1 MISELGHFL
10 LISAFCLNL
19 GLIANCISSRP
30 AVAMYTSFFN
40 ELESLLLT
48 LLAVSFL
55 LLIVSF
61 INSDFSVKLVA
72 NNSHLLKPF
81 LYKVAG
87 AWGNHEGSMLLWVL
101 ILSLYLFLFQVS
113 SNDYPKVLIRN
124 VILVQLSTIALF
136 LFYLMVFSNPFERL
150 EFPPL
155 NGQDL
160 NPILQDVLLVAHPP
174 ILYLGYLGLSIPF
187 SIAIGFLLTN
197 DNKINITKLIRFW
210 SLIPFVF
217 LTLGIL
223 LGSVWAYY
231 ELGWGGWWFWDPVEN
246 VSLLPWLINLALI
259 HSVLILE
266 RRNSLL
272 NWTILLSIMGF
283 SFSMIGTFIVR
294 SGLITSVHA
303 FANDPS
309 RGLFILLIIFLAIA
323 SSLLIYVTKRSNHE
337 NFMKLNLASK
347 ELWILVQNL
356 TLLVIATIV
365 FLGTIWPFIV
375 EAIFGEQVSVG
386 EPFYEVSLT
395 PFVIIFAF
403 MLPIA
408 SKIRWSGKKIGNM
421 RKIVAL
427 IFISAVLSA
436 SAFIWK
442 DFKFLTLTGL
452 FMSSWVCFGSI
463 LEFISSFKFQLTSIE
478 SLKRS
483 LIVNSRLVGRTFAHV
498 GFGLLIFGV
507 TAVTSWEIE
516 DIRNVEVGESYYLK
530 SYQIVFKSIDYSV
543 EKNFK
548 KVSGSFE
555 IFNNNKLVGAIQPE
569 KRLYPSRNEVTTEAS
584 INPTLFNDF
593 YMVLGNK
600 LDENLWVVRTYI
612 KPFISFIWI
621 GVMLIALGG
630 FVSLLSF
637 NSYKKPSHEVI
648 N

>member
-1 MISELGHFL
+1 MVSELGHFL

-19 GLIANCISSRP
+19 GLIANCILHKP
-30 AVAMYTSFFN
+30 AFSGFTILFN
-40 ELESLLLT
+40 RLESLLFT

-55 LLIVSF
+55 FLIASF
-61 INSDFSVKLVA
+61 ISSDFSVKLVA
-72 NNSHLLKPF
+72 NNSHSLKPI

-101 ILSLYLFLFQVS
+101 ILSLYLFVFQLS
-113 SNDYPKVLIRN
+113 SNNYSKELVRN
-124 VILVQLSTIALF
+124 IILVQLSIIALF
-136 LFYLMVFSNPFERL
+136 LFYLLAVSNPFERL
-150 EFPPL
+150 DFPPL

-174 ILYLGYLGLSIPF
+174 ILYLGYLGLSLPF

-197 DNKINITKLIRFW
+197 DSKINILELIRFW
-210 SLIPFVF
+210 ALVPFVF

-223 LGSVWAYY
+223 LGSIWAYY

-246 VSLLPWLINLALI
+246 VSLLPWLLNLALI

-266 RRNSLL
+266 RRSSLL

-323 SSLLIYVTKRSNHE
+323 SSLLIYITKRSNSVTL
-337 NFMKLNLASK
+337 MKLNFASK
-347 ELWILVQNL
+347 EFWILVQNL
-356 TLLVIATIV
+356 TLIVIAAIV
-365 FLGTIWPFIV
+365 FLGTIWPFII
-375 EAIFGEQVSVG
+375 EAVLNEQVSVG

-395 PFVIIFAF
+395 PFVVIFAF

-408 SKIRWSGKKIGNM
+408 SKVGWRSKNLVDI
-421 RKIVAL
+421 RKILSLILVSLAL
-427 IFISAVLSA
+427 PTSG
-436 SAFIWK
+436 FIWGNLSL
-442 DFKFLTLTGL
+442 LTFIGL
-452 FMSSWVCFGSI
+452 FLASWVCLGSI
-463 LEFISSFKFQLTSIE
+463 LELSSFFQSYFPIFKRT
-478 SLKRS
+478 KRS
-483 LIVNSRLVGRTFAHV
+483 LIINFRLIGRTCAHF

-507 TAVTSWEIE
+507 TAVSSWETE
-516 DIRNVEVGESYYLK
+516 DIRNVEVGESFNIT

-548 KVSGSFE
+548 KVSGTFE
-555 IFNNNKLVGAIQPE
+555 VMHKNKLVGTLFPE

-584 INPTLFNDF
+584 IKPTLFNDF
-593 YMVLGNK
+593 YIVLGNK
-600 LDENLWVVRTYI
+600 LDENAWVVRTYI

-621 GVMLIALGG
+621 GVILISLGG
-630 FVSLLSF
+630 FISLLPF
-637 NSYKKPSHEVI
+637 NLYRNRSKA
-648 N
+648 

>member
-19 GLIANCISSRP
+19 GLIANCISNKP
-30 AVAMYTSFFN
+30 VLVGYTGFFDK
-40 ELESLLLT
+40 LESLLLT
-48 LLAVSFL
+48 LLAISFL
-55 LLIVSF
+55 LLITSF
-61 INSDFSVKLVA
+61 ITSDFSVKLVA
-72 NNSHLLKPF
+72 NNSHLLKPI

-101 ILSLYLFLFQVS
+101 ILTLYLFLFQVS
-113 SNDYPKVLIRN
+113 SRHYPNVLVRN
-124 VILVQLSTIALF
+124 VVLVQLSIIALF
-136 LFYLMVFSNPFERL
+136 LFYLLVLSNPFERL

-174 ILYLGYLGLSIPF
+174 VLYLGYLGLSIPF

-197 DNKINITKLIRFW
+197 DHKINIVKLLRFW
-210 SLIPFVF
+210 ALAPFIF

-223 LGSVWAYY
+223 LGSIWAYY

-246 VSLLPWLINLALI
+246 VSLLPWLLNLALI

-309 RGLFILLIIFLAIA
+309 RGLFILLIIFLAII
-323 SSLLIYVTKRSNHE
+323 SSLLIYVTKRPYYD

-347 ELWILVQNL
+347 ELWIVVQNL
-356 TLLVIATIV
+356 ILLVIAAVV

-375 EAIFGEQVSVG
+375 EAIFDEQVSVG
-386 EPFYEVSLT
+386 EPFYEVSLI

-408 SKIRWSGKKIGNM
+408 SKIGWK
-421 RKIVAL
+421 RKNNDDVRRLLIL
-427 IFISAVLSA
+427 IFISTCLSA
-436 SAFIWK
+436 FTFIWK
-442 DFKFLTLTGL
+442 DFNLLTFIGL
-452 FMSSWVCFGSI
+452 FLALWICLSSA
-463 LEFISSFKFQLTSIE
+463 LEFIFSFKSQLSMVGGF
-478 SLKRS
+478 KRS
-483 LIVNSRLVGRTFAHV
+483 LILNSRLIGRTCAHF

-516 DIRNVEVGESYYLK
+516 DIRNVEVGEKYYLK
-530 SYQIVFKSIDYSV
+530 SYQIVFNGVDYSV

-555 IFNNNKLVGAIQPE
+555 VFKNSKLVGTLLPE

-584 INPTLFNDF
+584 IKPTLFKDF

-600 LDENLWVVRTYI
+600 LDENAWVVRTYI
-612 KPFISFIWI
+612 KPFISFIWV
-621 GVMLIALGG
+621 GVILIALGG
-630 FVSLLSF
+630 FFSVFSF
-637 NSYKKPSHEVI
+637 ISYKSRV
-648 N
+648 

>member
-19 GLIANCISSRP
+19 GLIANCISNKP
-30 AVAMYTSFFN
+30 VLVGYTGFFDK
-40 ELESLLLT
+40 LESLLLT
-48 LLAVSFL
+48 LLAISFL
-55 LLIVSF
+55 LLITSF
-61 INSDFSVKLVA
+61 ITSDFSVKLVA
-72 NNSHLLKPF
+72 NNSHLLKPI

-101 ILSLYLFLFQVS
+101 ILTLYLFLFQVS
-113 SNDYPKVLIRN
+113 SRHYPNVLVRN
-124 VILVQLSTIALF
+124 VVLVQLSIIALF
-136 LFYLMVFSNPFERL
+136 LFYLLVLSNPFERL

-174 ILYLGYLGLSIPF
+174 VLYLGYLGLSIPF

-197 DNKINITKLIRFW
+197 DHKINIVKLIRFW
-210 SLIPFVF
+210 SLAPFIF

-223 LGSVWAYY
+223 LGSIWAYY

-246 VSLLPWLINLALI
+246 VSLLPWLLNLALI

-323 SSLLIYVTKRSNHE
+323 SSLLIYVTKRPYYE

-347 ELWILVQNL
+347 ELWIVVQNL
-356 TLLVIATIV
+356 ILLVIAAVV

-375 EAIFGEQVSVG
+375 EAIFDEQVSVG
-386 EPFYEVSLT
+386 EPFYEVSLI

-408 SKIRWSGKKIGNM
+408 SKIRWKGKNNYDVRRLLI
-421 RKIVAL
+421 L
-427 IFISAVLSA
+427 IFISTSLSA
-436 SAFIWK
+436 CTFIWT
-442 DFKFLTLTGL
+442 DFNLLTFIGL
-452 FMSSWVCFGSI
+452 FLALWICLSSI
-463 LEFISSFKFQLTSIE
+463 LEFIFSFKSQLSMIDG
-478 SLKRS
+478 LKRS
-483 LIVNSRLVGRTFAHV
+483 LILNSRLIGRTCAHF

-516 DIRNVEVGESYYLK
+516 DIRNVEVGEKYYLK
-530 SYQIVFKSIDYSV
+530 SYQIVFNGVDYSV

-555 IFNNNKLVGAIQPE
+555 VFKNSKLVGTLLPE

-584 INPTLFNDF
+584 IKPTLFKDF

-600 LDENLWVVRTYI
+600 LDENAWVVRTYI
-612 KPFISFIWI
+612 KPFISFIWV
-621 GVMLIALGG
+621 GVILIALGSFFSVFS
-630 FVSLLSF
+630 FVS
-637 NSYKKPSHEVI
+637 YKTRL
-648 N
+648 

>member
-19 GLIANCISSRP
+19 GLIANCISNKP
-30 AVAMYTSFFN
+30 VLVGYTGFFDK
-40 ELESLLLT
+40 LESLLLT
-48 LLAVSFL
+48 LLAISFL
-55 LLIVSF
+55 LLITSF
-61 INSDFSVKLVA
+61 ITSDFSVKLVA
-72 NNSHLLKPF
+72 NNSHLLKPI

-101 ILSLYLFLFQVS
+101 ILTLYLFLFQVS
-113 SNDYPKVLIRN
+113 SRHYPNVLVRN
-124 VILVQLSTIALF
+124 VVLVQLSIIALF
-136 LFYLMVFSNPFERL
+136 LFYLLVLSNPFERL

-174 ILYLGYLGLSIPF
+174 VLYLGYLGLSIPF

-197 DNKINITKLIRFW
+197 DHKINIVRLIRFW
-210 SLIPFVF
+210 SLAPFIF

-223 LGSVWAYY
+223 LGSIWAYY

-246 VSLLPWLINLALI
+246 VSLLPWLLNLALI

-309 RGLFILLIIFLAIA
+309 RGLFILLIIFLAII
-323 SSLLIYVTKRSNHE
+323 SSLLIYVTKRPYYE

-347 ELWILVQNL
+347 ELWIVVQNL
-356 TLLVIATIV
+356 ILLVIAAVV

-375 EAIFGEQVSVG
+375 EAIFDEQVSVG
-386 EPFYEVSLT
+386 EPFYEVSLI

-408 SKIRWSGKKIGNM
+408 SKIRWKGKNNYDVRRLLI
-421 RKIVAL
+421 L
-427 IFISAVLSA
+427 IFISTSLSA
-436 SAFIWK
+436 CTFIWK
-442 DFKFLTLTGL
+442 DFNLLTFIGL
-452 FMSSWVCFGSI
+452 FLALWICLSSI
-463 LEFISSFKFQLTSIE
+463 LEFIFSFKSQLSMIDG
-478 SLKRS
+478 LKRS
-483 LIVNSRLVGRTFAHV
+483 LILNSRLIGRTCAHF

-516 DIRNVEVGESYYLK
+516 DIRNVEVGEKYYLK
-530 SYQIVFKSIDYSV
+530 SYQIVFNGVDYSV

-555 IFNNNKLVGAIQPE
+555 VFKNSKLVGTLLPE

-584 INPTLFNDF
+584 IKPTLFKDF

-600 LDENLWVVRTYI
+600 LDENAWVVRTYI
-612 KPFISFIWI
+612 KPFISFIWV
-621 GVMLIALGG
+621 GVILIALGG
-630 FVSLLSF
+630 FFSVFSF
-637 NSYKKPSHEVI
+637 ISYKSRV
-648 N
+648 

>member
-19 GLIANCISSRP
+19 GLIANCISNKP
-30 AVAMYTSFFN
+30 VLVGYTGFFDK
-40 ELESLLLT
+40 LESLLLT
-48 LLAVSFL
+48 LLAISFL
-55 LLIVSF
+55 LLITSF
-61 INSDFSVKLVA
+61 ITSDFSVKLVA
-72 NNSHLLKPF
+72 NNSHLLKPI

-101 ILSLYLFLFQVS
+101 ILTLYLFLFQVS
-113 SNDYPKVLIRN
+113 SRHYPNVLVRN
-124 VILVQLSTIALF
+124 VVLVQLSIIALF
-136 LFYLMVFSNPFERL
+136 LFYLLVLSNPFERL

-174 ILYLGYLGLSIPF
+174 VLYLGYLGLSIPF

-197 DNKINITKLIRFW
+197 DHKINIVRLIRFW
-210 SLIPFVF
+210 SLAPFIF

-223 LGSVWAYY
+223 LGSIWAYY

-246 VSLLPWLINLALI
+246 VSLLPWLLNLALI

-309 RGLFILLIIFLAIA
+309 RGLFILLIIFLAII
-323 SSLLIYVTKRSNHE
+323 SSLLIYVTKRPYYD

-347 ELWILVQNL
+347 ELWIVVQNL
-356 TLLVIATIV
+356 ILLVIAAVV

-375 EAIFGEQVSVG
+375 EAIFDEQVSVG
-386 EPFYEVSLT
+386 EPFYEVSLI

-408 SKIRWSGKKIGNM
+408 SKIRWKGKNNYDVRRLLI
-421 RKIVAL
+421 L
-427 IFISAVLSA
+427 IFISTSLSA
-436 SAFIWK
+436 CAFIWT
-442 DFKFLTLTGL
+442 DFNLLTFIGL
-452 FMSSWVCFGSI
+452 FLALWICLSSI
-463 LEFISSFKFQLTSIE
+463 LEFIFSFKSQLSMIDG
-478 SLKRS
+478 LKRS
-483 LIVNSRLVGRTFAHV
+483 LILNSRLIGRTCAHF

-516 DIRNVEVGESYYLK
+516 DIRNVEVGEKYYLK
-530 SYQIVFKSIDYSV
+530 SYQIVFNGVDYSV

-555 IFNNNKLVGAIQPE
+555 VFKNSKLVGTLLPE

-584 INPTLFNDF
+584 IKPTLFKDF

-600 LDENLWVVRTYI
+600 LDENAWVVRTYI
-612 KPFISFIWI
+612 KPFISFIWV
-621 GVMLIALGG
+621 GVILIALGG
-630 FVSLLSF
+630 FFSIFSF
-637 NSYKKPSHEVI
+637 ISYKSRV
-648 N
+648 

>member
-19 GLIANCISSRP
+19 GLIANCISNKP
-30 AVAMYTSFFN
+30 VLVGYTGFFDK
-40 ELESLLLT
+40 LESLLLT
-48 LLAVSFL
+48 LLAISFL
-55 LLIVSF
+55 LLITSF
-61 INSDFSVKLVA
+61 ITSDFSVKLVA
-72 NNSHLLKPF
+72 NNSHLLKPI

-101 ILSLYLFLFQVS
+101 ILTLYLFLFQVS
-113 SNDYPKVLIRN
+113 SRHYPNVLVRN
-124 VILVQLSTIALF
+124 VVLVQLSIIALF
-136 LFYLMVFSNPFERL
+136 LFYLLVLSNPFERL

-174 ILYLGYLGLSIPF
+174 VLYLGYLGLSIPF

-197 DNKINITKLIRFW
+197 DHKINIVRLIRFW
-210 SLIPFVF
+210 SLAPFIF

-223 LGSVWAYY
+223 LGSIWAYY

-246 VSLLPWLINLALI
+246 VSLLPWLLNLALI

-323 SSLLIYVTKRSNHE
+323 SSLLIYVTKRPYYE

-347 ELWILVQNL
+347 ELWIVVQNL
-356 TLLVIATIV
+356 ILLVIAAVV
-365 FLGTIWPFIV
+365 FLGTIWPFIIEV
-375 EAIFGEQVSVG
+375 IFDEQVSVG
-386 EPFYEVSLT
+386 EPFYEVSLI

-408 SKIRWSGKKIGNM
+408 SKIRWKGKNNYDVRRLLI
-421 RKIVAL
+421 L
-427 IFISAVLSA
+427 IFISTSLSA
-436 SAFIWK
+436 CTFIWT
-442 DFKFLTLTGL
+442 DFNLLTFIGL
-452 FMSSWVCFGSI
+452 FLALWICLSSI
-463 LEFISSFKFQLTSIE
+463 LEFIFSFKSQLSMIDG
-478 SLKRS
+478 LKRS
-483 LIVNSRLVGRTFAHV
+483 LILNSRLIGRTCAHF

-516 DIRNVEVGESYYLK
+516 DIRNVEVGEKYYLK
-530 SYQIVFKSIDYSV
+530 SYQIVFNGVDYSV

-555 IFNNNKLVGAIQPE
+555 VFKNSKLVGTLLPE

-584 INPTLFNDF
+584 IKPTLFKDF

-600 LDENLWVVRTYI
+600 LDENAWVVRTYI
-612 KPFISFIWI
+612 KPFISFIWV
-621 GVMLIALGG
+621 GVILIALGG
-630 FVSLLSF
+630 FFSVFSF
-637 NSYKKPSHEVI
+637 ISYKSRV
-648 N
+648 

>member
-19 GLIANCISSRP
+19 GLIANCISNKP
-30 AVAMYTSFFN
+30 VLVGYTGFFDK
-40 ELESLLLT
+40 LESLLLT
-48 LLAVSFL
+48 LLAISFL
-55 LLIVSF
+55 LLITSF
-61 INSDFSVKLVA
+61 ITSDFSVKLVA
-72 NNSHLLKPF
+72 NNSHLLKPI

-101 ILSLYLFLFQVS
+101 ILTLYLFLFQVS
-113 SNDYPKVLIRN
+113 SRHYPNVLVRN
-124 VILVQLSTIALF
+124 VVLVQLSIIALF
-136 LFYLMVFSNPFERL
+136 LFYLLVLSNPFERL

-174 ILYLGYLGLSIPF
+174 VLYLGYLGLSIPF

-197 DNKINITKLIRFW
+197 DHKINIVKLIRFW
-210 SLIPFVF
+210 SLAPFIF

-223 LGSVWAYY
+223 LGSIWAYY

-246 VSLLPWLINLALI
+246 VSLLPWLLNLALI

-309 RGLFILLIIFLAIA
+309 RGLFILLIIFLAII
-323 SSLLIYVTKRSNHE
+323 SSLLIYVTKRPYYE

-347 ELWILVQNL
+347 ELWIVVQNL
-356 TLLVIATIV
+356 ILLVIAAVV

-375 EAIFGEQVSVG
+375 EAIFDEQVSVG
-386 EPFYEVSLT
+386 EPFYEVSLI

-408 SKIRWSGKKIGNM
+408 SKIRWKGKNNYDVRRLLI
-421 RKIVAL
+421 L
-427 IFISAVLSA
+427 IFISTSLSA
-436 SAFIWK
+436 CTFIWK
-442 DFKFLTLTGL
+442 DFNLLTFIGL
-452 FMSSWVCFGSI
+452 FLALWICLSSI
-463 LEFISSFKFQLTSIE
+463 LEFIFSFKSQLSMIDG
-478 SLKRS
+478 LKRS
-483 LIVNSRLVGRTFAHV
+483 LILNSRLIGRTCAHF

-516 DIRNVEVGESYYLK
+516 DIRNVEVGEKYYLK
-530 SYQIVFKSIDYSV
+530 SYQIVFNGVDYSV

-555 IFNNNKLVGAIQPE
+555 VFKNSKLVGTLLPE

-584 INPTLFNDF
+584 IKPTLFKDF

-600 LDENLWVVRTYI
+600 LDENAWVVRTYI
-612 KPFISFIWI
+612 KPFISFIWV
-621 GVMLIALGG
+621 GVILIALGG
-630 FVSLLSF
+630 FFSVFSF
-637 NSYKKPSHEVI
+637 ISYKSRV
-648 N
+648 

>member
-19 GLIANCISSRP
+19 GLIANCISNNP
-30 AVAMYTSFFN
+30 VLVGYTSFFN
-40 ELESLLLT
+40 KLESLLLT
-48 LLAVSFL
+48 LLVISFL
-55 LLIVSF
+55 LLVIGF
-61 INSDFSVKLVA
+61 ITSDFSLKLVA

-81 LYKVAG
+81 LYKFAG

-101 ILSLYLFLFQVS
+101 ILTLYLFLFQLS
-113 SNDYPKVLIRN
+113 SRDFPNVLVRS
-124 VILVQLSTIALF
+124 VTLVQLSMIALF
-136 LFYLMVFSNPFERL
+136 LFYLLVFSNPFER
-150 EFPPL
+150 FDIPPV

-174 ILYLGYLGLSIPF
+174 VLYLGYLGLSIPF

-197 DNKINITKLIRFW
+197 DHKINIVRLIRFW
-210 SLIPFVF
+210 SLAPFVF

-223 LGSVWAYY
+223 LGSIWAYY

-246 VSLLPWLINLALI
+246 VSLLPWLLNLALI

-323 SSLLIYVTKRSNHE
+323 SSLLIYLIKRPNYE
-337 NFMKLNLASK
+337 IRMKLSLASK
-347 ELWILVQNL
+347 EIWIVVQNL
-356 TLLVIATIV
+356 ILLVIAAVV
-365 FLGTIWPFIV
+365 FLGTIWPFII
-375 EAIFGEQVSVG
+375 EAIFDEQVSVG

-408 SKIRWSGKKIGNM
+408 SNIRWKGKKIGDF
-421 RKIVAL
+421 RKLLIL
-427 IFISAVLSA
+427 IFISTGLSA
-436 SAFIWK
+436 GAFIWK
-442 DFKFLTLTGL
+442 EFNLLTFIGL
-452 FMSSWVCFGSI
+452 FLALWICFSSI
-463 LEFISSFKFQLTSIE
+463 LEFIFSLKSQFTMIE
-478 SLKRS
+478 GLKRS
-483 LIVNSRLVGRTFAHV
+483 LILNSRLIGRTFAHF

-507 TAVTSWEIE
+507 TAVTSWEVE
-516 DIRNVEVGESYYLK
+516 DIRKVEVGENYYIK
-530 SYQIVFKSIDYSV
+530 SYQIVFKGVNYSV

-548 KVSGSFE
+548 KVSGSFDV
-555 IFNNNKLVGAIQPE
+555 FKSNKFVGTLLPE
-569 KRLYPSRNEVTTEAS
+569 KRLYPSRDEVTTEAS
-584 INPTLFNDF
+584 INPTLYNDF

-600 LDENLWVVRTYI
+600 LDENAWVVRTYI
-612 KPFISFIWI
+612 KPFISFIWV

-630 FVSLLSF
+630 FFSVFTF
-637 NSYKKPSHEVI
+637 NLYKTRA
-648 N
+648 

>member
-19 GLIANCISSRP
+19 GLIANCISNKP
-30 AVAMYTSFFN
+30 VLVGYTGFFDK
-40 ELESLLLT
+40 LESLLLT
-48 LLAVSFL
+48 LLAISFL
-55 LLIVSF
+55 LLITSF
-61 INSDFSVKLVA
+61 ITSDFSVKLVA
-72 NNSHLLKPF
+72 NNSHLLKPI

-101 ILSLYLFLFQVS
+101 ILTLYLFLFQVS
-113 SNDYPKVLIRN
+113 SRHYPNVLVRN
-124 VILVQLSTIALF
+124 VVLVQLSIIALF
-136 LFYLMVFSNPFERL
+136 LFYLLVLSNPFERL

-174 ILYLGYLGLSIPF
+174 VLYLGYLGLSIPF

-197 DNKINITKLIRFW
+197 DHKINIVKLIRFW
-210 SLIPFVF
+210 SLAPFIF

-223 LGSVWAYY
+223 LGSIWAYY

-246 VSLLPWLINLALI
+246 VSLLPWLLNLALI

-323 SSLLIYVTKRSNHE
+323 SSLLIYVTKRPYYE

-347 ELWILVQNL
+347 ELWIVVQNL
-356 TLLVIATIV
+356 ILLVIAAVV

-375 EAIFGEQVSVG
+375 EAIFDEQVSVG
-386 EPFYEVSLT
+386 EPFYEVSLI

-408 SKIRWSGKKIGNM
+408 SKIRWKGKNNYDVRRLLI
-421 RKIVAL
+421 L
-427 IFISAVLSA
+427 IFISTSLSA
-436 SAFIWK
+436 CTFIWT
-442 DFKFLTLTGL
+442 DFNLLTFIGL
-452 FMSSWVCFGSI
+452 FLALWICLSSI
-463 LEFISSFKFQLTSIE
+463 LEFIFSFKSQLSMIDG
-478 SLKRS
+478 LKRS
-483 LIVNSRLVGRTFAHV
+483 LILNSRLIGRTCAHF

-516 DIRNVEVGESYYLK
+516 DIRNVEVGEKYYLK
-530 SYQIVFKSIDYSV
+530 SYQIVFNGVDYSV

-555 IFNNNKLVGAIQPE
+555 VFKNSKLVGTLLPE

-584 INPTLFNDF
+584 IKPTLFKDF

-600 LDENLWVVRTYI
+600 LDENAWVVRTYI
-612 KPFISFIWI
+612 KPFISFIWV
-621 GVMLIALGG
+621 GVILIALGG
-630 FVSLLSF
+630 FFSVFSF
-637 NSYKKPSHEVI
+637 ISYKSRV
-648 N
+648 

>member
-19 GLIANCISSRP
+19 GLIANCISNKP
-30 AVAMYTSFFN
+30 VLVGYTGFFDK
-40 ELESLLLT
+40 LESLLLT
-48 LLAVSFL
+48 LLAISFL
-55 LLIVSF
+55 LLITSF
-61 INSDFSVKLVA
+61 ITSDFSVKLVA
-72 NNSHLLKPF
+72 NNSHLLKPI

-101 ILSLYLFLFQVS
+101 ILTLYLFLFQVS
-113 SNDYPKVLIRN
+113 SRHYPNVLVRN
-124 VILVQLSTIALF
+124 VVLVQLSIIALF
-136 LFYLMVFSNPFERL
+136 LFYLLVLSNPFERL

-174 ILYLGYLGLSIPF
+174 LLYLGYLGLSIPF

-197 DNKINITKLIRFW
+197 DHKINIVRLIRFW
-210 SLIPFVF
+210 SLAPFIF

-223 LGSVWAYY
+223 LGSIWAYY

-246 VSLLPWLINLALI
+246 VSLLPWLLNLALI

-309 RGLFILLIIFLAIA
+309 RGLFILLIIFLAII
-323 SSLLIYVTKRSNHE
+323 SSLLIYVTKRPYYD
-337 NFMKLNLASK
+337 NFMKLNLVSK
-347 ELWILVQNL
+347 ELWIVVQNL
-356 TLLVIATIV
+356 ILLVIAAVV

-375 EAIFGEQVSVG
+375 EAIFDEQVSVG
-386 EPFYEVSLT
+386 EPFYEVSLI

-408 SKIRWSGKKIGNM
+408 SKIRWKGKNNYDVRRLLI
-421 RKIVAL
+421 L
-427 IFISAVLSA
+427 IFISTSLSA
-436 SAFIWK
+436 CTFIWT
-442 DFKFLTLTGL
+442 DFNLLTFIGL
-452 FMSSWVCFGSI
+452 FLALWICLSSI
-463 LEFISSFKFQLTSIE
+463 LEFIFSFKSQLSMIDG
-478 SLKRS
+478 LKRS
-483 LIVNSRLVGRTFAHV
+483 LILNSRLIGRTCAHI
-498 GFGLLIFGV
+498 GFGLLIYGV

-516 DIRNVEVGESYYLK
+516 DIRNVEVGEKYYLK
-530 SYQIVFKSIDYSV
+530 SYQIVFNGVDYSV

-548 KVSGSFE
+548 TVLGSFE
-555 IFNNNKLVGAIQPE
+555 VFKNSKLVGKLFPE
-569 KRLYPSRNEVTTEAS
+569 KRLYLSRNEVTTVAS
-584 INPTLFNDF
+584 IKPTLFKDF

-600 LDENLWVVRTYI
+600 LDENAWVVRTYI
-612 KPFISFIWI
+612 KPFISFIWV
-621 GVMLIALGG
+621 GVILIALGG
-630 FVSLLSF
+630 FFSVFSF
-637 NSYKKPSHEVI
+637 ISYKSRV
-648 N
+648 

>member
-1 MISELGHFL
+1 
-10 LISAFCLNL
+10 
-19 GLIANCISSRP
+19 
-30 AVAMYTSFFN
+30 
-40 ELESLLLT
+40 
-48 LLAVSFL
+48 
-55 LLIVSF
+55 
-61 INSDFSVKLVA
+61 
-72 NNSHLLKPF
+72 
-81 LYKVAG
+81 
-87 AWGNHEGSMLLWVL
+87 MLLWVL
-101 ILSLYLFLFQVS
+101 ILTLYLFLFQVS
-113 SNDYPKVLIRN
+113 SRHYPNVLVRN
-124 VILVQLSTIALF
+124 VVLVQLSIIALF
-136 LFYLMVFSNPFERL
+136 LFYLLALSNPFERL

-174 ILYLGYLGLSIPF
+174 VLYLGYLGLSIPF

-197 DNKINITKLIRFW
+197 DHKINIVKLLRFW
-210 SLIPFVF
+210 ALAPFIF

-223 LGSVWAYY
+223 LGSIWAYY

-246 VSLLPWLINLALI
+246 VSLLPWLLNLALI

-309 RGLFILLIIFLAIA
+309 RGLFILLIIFLAII
-323 SSLLIYVTKRSNHE
+323 SSLLIYVTKRPYYD

-347 ELWILVQNL
+347 ELWIVVQNL
-356 TLLVIATIV
+356 ILLVIAAVV

-375 EAIFGEQVSVG
+375 EAIFDEQVSVG
-386 EPFYEVSLT
+386 EPFYEVSLI

-408 SKIRWSGKKIGNM
+408 SKIRWKGKNNYDVRRLLI
-421 RKIVAL
+421 L
-427 IFISAVLSA
+427 IFISTSLSA
-436 SAFIWK
+436 CAFIWT
-442 DFKFLTLTGL
+442 DFNLLTFIGL
-452 FMSSWVCFGSI
+452 FLALWICLSSI
-463 LEFISSFKFQLTSIE
+463 LEFIFSFKSQLSMIDG
-478 SLKRS
+478 LKRS
-483 LIVNSRLVGRTFAHV
+483 LILNSRLIGRTCAHF

-516 DIRNVEVGESYYLK
+516 DIRNVEVGEKYYLK
-530 SYQIVFKSIDYSV
+530 SYQIVFNGVDYSV

-555 IFNNNKLVGAIQPE
+555 VFKNSKLVGTLLPE

-584 INPTLFNDF
+584 IKPTLFKDF

-600 LDENLWVVRTYI
+600 LDENAWVVRTYI
-612 KPFISFIWI
+612 KPFISFIWV
-621 GVMLIALGG
+621 GVILIALGA
-630 FVSLLSF
+630 FFSVFSF
-637 NSYKKPSHEVI
+637 ISYKSRV
-648 N
+648 

>member
-19 GLIANCISSRP
+19 GLIANCISNKP
-30 AVAMYTSFFN
+30 VLVGYTGFFDK
-40 ELESLLLT
+40 LESLLLT
-48 LLAVSFL
+48 LLAISFL
-55 LLIVSF
+55 LLITSF
-61 INSDFSVKLVA
+61 ITSDFSVKLVA
-72 NNSHLLKPF
+72 NNSHLLKPI

-101 ILSLYLFLFQVS
+101 ILTLYLFLFQVS
-113 SNDYPKVLIRN
+113 SRHYPNVLVRN
-124 VILVQLSTIALF
+124 VVLVQLSIIALF
-136 LFYLMVFSNPFERL
+136 LFYLLALSNPFERL

-174 ILYLGYLGLSIPF
+174 VLYLGYLGLSIPF

-197 DNKINITKLIRFW
+197 DHKINIVRLIRFW
-210 SLIPFVF
+210 SLAPFIF

-223 LGSVWAYY
+223 LGSIWAYY

-246 VSLLPWLINLALI
+246 VSLLPWLLNLALI

-309 RGLFILLIIFLAIA
+309 RGLFILLIIFLAII
-323 SSLLIYVTKRSNHE
+323 SSLLIYVTKRPYYE

-347 ELWILVQNL
+347 ELWIVVQNL
-356 TLLVIATIV
+356 ILLVIAAVV

-375 EAIFGEQVSVG
+375 EAIFDEQVSVG
-386 EPFYEVSLT
+386 EPFYEVSLI

-408 SKIRWSGKKIGNM
+408 SKIRWKGKNNYDVRRLLI
-421 RKIVAL
+421 L
-427 IFISAVLSA
+427 IFISTSLSA
-436 SAFIWK
+436 CTFIWK
-442 DFKFLTLTGL
+442 DFNLLTFIGL
-452 FMSSWVCFGSI
+452 FLALWICLSSI
-463 LEFISSFKFQLTSIE
+463 LEFIFSFKSQLSMIDG
-478 SLKRS
+478 LKRS
-483 LIVNSRLVGRTFAHV
+483 LILNSRLIGRTCAHF

-516 DIRNVEVGESYYLK
+516 DIRNVEVGEKYYLK
-530 SYQIVFKSIDYSV
+530 SYQIVFNGVDYSV

-555 IFNNNKLVGAIQPE
+555 VFKNSKLVGTLLPE

-584 INPTLFNDF
+584 IKPTLFKDF

-600 LDENLWVVRTYI
+600 LDENAWVVRTYI
-612 KPFISFIWI
+612 KPFISFIWV
-621 GVMLIALGG
+621 GVILIALGG
-630 FVSLLSF
+630 FFSVFSF
-637 NSYKKPSHEVI
+637 ISYKSRV
-648 N
+648 

>member
-19 GLIANCISSRP
+19 GLIANCISNKP
-30 AVAMYTSFFN
+30 VLVGYTGFFDK
-40 ELESLLLT
+40 LESLLLT
-48 LLAVSFL
+48 LLAISFL
-55 LLIVSF
+55 LLITSF
-61 INSDFSVKLVA
+61 ITSDFSVKLVA
-72 NNSHLLKPF
+72 NNSHLLKPI

-101 ILSLYLFLFQVS
+101 ILTLYLFLFQVS
-113 SNDYPKVLIRN
+113 SRHYPNVLVRN
-124 VILVQLSTIALF
+124 VVLVQLSIIALF
-136 LFYLMVFSNPFERL
+136 LFYLLVLSNPFERL

-174 ILYLGYLGLSIPF
+174 VLYLGYLGLSIPF

-197 DNKINITKLIRFW
+197 DHKINIVKLIRFW
-210 SLIPFVF
+210 SLAPFIF

-223 LGSVWAYY
+223 LGSIWAYY

-246 VSLLPWLINLALI
+246 VSLLPWLLNLALI

-309 RGLFILLIIFLAIA
+309 RGLFILLIIFLAII
-323 SSLLIYVTKRSNHE
+323 SSLLIYVTKRPYYD

-347 ELWILVQNL
+347 ELWIVVQNL
-356 TLLVIATIV
+356 ILLVIAAVV

-375 EAIFGEQVSVG
+375 EAIFDEQVSVG
-386 EPFYEVSLT
+386 EPFYEVSLI

-408 SKIRWSGKKIGNM
+408 SKIRWK
-421 RKIVAL
+421 RKNNYDVRRLLIL
-427 IFISAVLSA
+427 IFISTSLSA
-436 SAFIWK
+436 CTFIWK
-442 DFKFLTLTGL
+442 DFNLLTFIGL
-452 FMSSWVCFGSI
+452 FLALWICLSSI
-463 LEFISSFKFQLTSIE
+463 LEFIFSFKSQLSMIDG
-478 SLKRS
+478 LKRS
-483 LIVNSRLVGRTFAHV
+483 LILNSRLIGRTCAHF

-516 DIRNVEVGESYYLK
+516 DIRNVEVGEKYYLK
-530 SYQIVFKSIDYSV
+530 SYQIVFNGVDYSV

-555 IFNNNKLVGAIQPE
+555 VFKNSKLVGTLLPE

-584 INPTLFNDF
+584 IKPTLFKDF

-600 LDENLWVVRTYI
+600 LDENAWVVRTYI
-612 KPFISFIWI
+612 KPFISFIWV
-621 GVMLIALGG
+621 GVILIALGG
-630 FVSLLSF
+630 FFSVFSF
-637 NSYKKPSHEVI
+637 ISYKSRV
-648 N
+648 

>member
-19 GLIANCISSRP
+19 GLIANCISNKP
-30 AVAMYTSFFN
+30 VLVGYTGFFDK
-40 ELESLLLT
+40 LESLLLT
-48 LLAVSFL
+48 LLAISFL
-55 LLIVSF
+55 LLITSF
-61 INSDFSVKLVA
+61 ITSDFSVKLVA
-72 NNSHLLKPF
+72 NNSHLLKPI

-101 ILSLYLFLFQVS
+101 ILTLYLFLFQVS
-113 SNDYPKVLIRN
+113 SRHYPNVLVRN
-124 VILVQLSTIALF
+124 VVLVQLSIIALF
-136 LFYLMVFSNPFERL
+136 LFYLLALSNPFERL

-174 ILYLGYLGLSIPF
+174 VLYLGYLGLSIPF

-197 DNKINITKLIRFW
+197 DHKINIVKLLRFW
-210 SLIPFVF
+210 ALAPFIF

-223 LGSVWAYY
+223 LGSIWAYY

-246 VSLLPWLINLALI
+246 VSLLPWLLNLALI

-309 RGLFILLIIFLAIA
+309 RGLFILLIIFLAII
-323 SSLLIYVTKRSNHE
+323 SSLLIYVTKRPYHD

-347 ELWILVQNL
+347 ELWIVVQNL
-356 TLLVIATIV
+356 ILLVIAAVV

-375 EAIFGEQVSVG
+375 EAIFDEQVSVG
-386 EPFYEVSLT
+386 EPFYEVSLI

-408 SKIRWSGKKIGNM
+408 SKIRWKGKNNYDVRRLLI
-421 RKIVAL
+421 L
-427 IFISAVLSA
+427 IFISTSLSA
-436 SAFIWK
+436 CAFIWT
-442 DFKFLTLTGL
+442 DFNLLTFIGL
-452 FMSSWVCFGSI
+452 FLALWICLSSI
-463 LEFISSFKFQLTSIE
+463 LEFIFSFKSQLSMIDG
-478 SLKRS
+478 LKRS
-483 LIVNSRLVGRTFAHV
+483 LILNSRLIGRTCAHF

-516 DIRNVEVGESYYLK
+516 DIRNVEVGEKYYLK
-530 SYQIVFKSIDYSV
+530 SYQIVFNGVDYSV

-555 IFNNNKLVGAIQPE
+555 VFKNSKLVGTLLPE

-584 INPTLFNDF
+584 IKPTLFKDF

-600 LDENLWVVRTYI
+600 LDENAWVVRTYI
-612 KPFISFIWI
+612 KPFISFIWV
-621 GVMLIALGG
+621 GVILIALGG
-630 FVSLLSF
+630 FFSVFSF
-637 NSYKKPSHEVI
+637 ISYKSRV
-648 N
+648 

>member
-19 GLIANCISSRP
+19 GLIANCISNKP
-30 AVAMYTSFFN
+30 VLVGYTGFFDK
-40 ELESLLLT
+40 LESLLLT
-48 LLAVSFL
+48 LLAISFL
-55 LLIVSF
+55 LLITSF
-61 INSDFSVKLVA
+61 ITSDFSVKLVA
-72 NNSHLLKPF
+72 NNSHLLKPI

-101 ILSLYLFLFQVS
+101 ILTLYLFLFQVS
-113 SNDYPKVLIRN
+113 SRHYPNVLVRN
-124 VILVQLSTIALF
+124 VVLVQLSIIALF
-136 LFYLMVFSNPFERL
+136 LFYLLVLSNPFERL

-174 ILYLGYLGLSIPF
+174 VLYLGYLGLSIPF

-197 DNKINITKLIRFW
+197 DHKINIVRLIRFW
-210 SLIPFVF
+210 SLAPFIF

-223 LGSVWAYY
+223 LGSIWAYY

-246 VSLLPWLINLALI
+246 VSLLPWLLNLALI

-323 SSLLIYVTKRSNHE
+323 SSLLIYVTKRPYYE

-347 ELWILVQNL
+347 ELWIVVQNL
-356 TLLVIATIV
+356 ILLVIAAVV
-365 FLGTIWPFIV
+365 FLGTIWPFII
-375 EAIFGEQVSVG
+375 EAIFDEQVSVG

-408 SKIRWSGKKIGNM
+408 SNIRWKGKKICDF
-421 RKIVAL
+421 RKVLIL
-427 IFISAVLSA
+427 IFISTGLSA
-436 SAFIWK
+436 GAFIWK
-442 DFKFLTLTGL
+442 EFNLLTFIGL
-452 FMSSWVCFGSI
+452 FLALWICFSSI
-463 LEFISSFKFQLTSIE
+463 LEFIFSFKSQLSMIDG
-478 SLKRS
+478 LKRS
-483 LIVNSRLVGRTFAHV
+483 LILNSRLIGRTCAHF

-516 DIRNVEVGESYYLK
+516 DIRNVEVGEKYYLK
-530 SYQIVFKSIDYSV
+530 SYQIVFKGVDYSV

-555 IFNNNKLVGAIQPE
+555 VFKNSKLVGTLLPE

-584 INPTLFNDF
+584 IKPTLFKDF

-600 LDENLWVVRTYI
+600 LDENAWVVRTYI
-612 KPFISFIWI
+612 KPFISFIWV
-621 GVMLIALGG
+621 GVILIALGG
-630 FVSLLSF
+630 FFSVFSF
-637 NSYKKPSHEVI
+637 ISYKSRV
-648 N
+648 

>member
-1 MISELGHFL
+1 MISELGHFF
-10 LISAFCLNL
+10 LISAFCLNV
-19 GLIANCISSRP
+19 GLIANCIDKKPSL
-30 AVAMYTSFFN
+30 VGYTSVFN
-40 ELESLLLT
+40 KLESSLLT
-48 LLAVSFL
+48 LLAISFL

-61 INSDFSVKLVA
+61 ITSDFSVKLVA
-72 NNSHLLKPF
+72 NNSHLLKPV

-101 ILSLYLFLFQVS
+101 ILALYLFLFQVS
-113 SNDYPKVLIRN
+113 SREYPKVLVRN
-124 VILVQLSTIALF
+124 VILVQLSIIALF
-136 LFYLMVFSNPFERL
+136 LFYLLVLSNPFERL

-174 ILYLGYLGLSIPF
+174 VLYLGYLGLSIPF

-197 DNKINITKLIRFW
+197 DHEINIVSLIRFW
-210 SLIPFVF
+210 SLTPFVF

-223 LGSVWAYY
+223 LGSIWAYY

-246 VSLLPWLINLALI
+246 VSLLPWLLNLALI

-309 RGLFILLIIFLAIA
+309 RGLFILLIIFLAIV
-323 SSLLIYVTKRSNHE
+323 SSLLIYVTKRPNYE
-337 NFMKLNLASK
+337 NFIKLNLASK
-347 ELWILVQNL
+347 EFWIVVHNL
-356 TLLVIATIV
+356 ILLVIAAVV
-365 FLGTIWPFIV
+365 FLGTIWPFIIEV
-375 EAIFGEQVSVG
+375 IFNEQVSVG
-386 EPFYEVSLT
+386 EPFYKVSLT

-403 MLPIA
+403 MLPIV
-408 SKIRWSGKKIGNM
+408 SKIRWKGKKIGDV
-421 RKIVAL
+421 KKLLIL
-427 IFISAVLSA
+427 IFISTGLSA
-436 SAFIWK
+436 GTFLWKEFNLLTFI
-442 DFKFLTLTGL
+442 GL
-452 FMSSWVCFGSI
+452 FLALWVCLSSI
-463 LEFISSFKFQLTSIE
+463 IEFISSFKSHFNMIKGFKHSLT
-478 SLKRS
+478 L
-483 LIVNSRLVGRTFAHV
+483 NSRLIGRTFAHF

-516 DIRNVEVGESYYLK
+516 DIRNVEVGENYYLQ
-530 SYQIVFKSIDYSV
+530 SYQIIFKGVDYSV

-555 IFNNNKLVGAIQPE
+555 VLKDNKLVGKLLPE

-584 INPTLFNDF
+584 IKPTLFADF

-600 LDENLWVVRTYI
+600 LDENAWVVRTYI
-612 KPFISFIWI
+612 KPFISFIWV
-621 GVMLIALGG
+621 GVILIALGG
-630 FVSLLSF
+630 FFSVFSF
-637 NSYKKPSHEVI
+637 TSNLTRT
-648 N
+648 

>member
-19 GLIANCISSRP
+19 GLIANCISNKP
-30 AVAMYTSFFN
+30 VLVGYTGFFDK
-40 ELESLLLT
+40 LESLLLT
-48 LLAVSFL
+48 LLAISFL
-55 LLIVSF
+55 LLITSF
-61 INSDFSVKLVA
+61 ITSDFSVKLVA
-72 NNSHLLKPF
+72 NNSHLLKPI

-101 ILSLYLFLFQVS
+101 ILTLYLFLFQVS
-113 SNDYPKVLIRN
+113 SRHYPNVLVRN
-124 VILVQLSTIALF
+124 VVLVQLSIIALF
-136 LFYLMVFSNPFERL
+136 LFYLLVLSNPFERL

-174 ILYLGYLGLSIPF
+174 VLYLGYLGLSIPF

-197 DNKINITKLIRFW
+197 DHKINIVRLIRFW
-210 SLIPFVF
+210 SLAPFIF

-223 LGSVWAYY
+223 LGSIWAYY

-246 VSLLPWLINLALI
+246 VSLLPWLLNLALI

-323 SSLLIYVTKRSNHE
+323 SSLLIYVTKRPYYE

-347 ELWILVQNL
+347 ELWIVVQNL
-356 TLLVIATIV
+356 ILLVIAAVV

-375 EAIFGEQVSVG
+375 EAIFDEQVSVG
-386 EPFYEVSLT
+386 EPFYEVSLI

-408 SKIRWSGKKIGNM
+408 SKIRWK
-421 RKIVAL
+421 RKNNYDVRRLLIL
-427 IFISAVLSA
+427 IFISTSLSA
-436 SAFIWK
+436 CTFIWK
-442 DFKFLTLTGL
+442 DFNLLTFIGL
-452 FMSSWVCFGSI
+452 FLALWICLSSI
-463 LEFISSFKFQLTSIE
+463 LEFIFSFKSQLSMIDG
-478 SLKRS
+478 LKRS
-483 LIVNSRLVGRTFAHV
+483 LILNSRLIGRTCAHF

-516 DIRNVEVGESYYLK
+516 DIRNVEVGEKYYLK
-530 SYQIVFKSIDYSV
+530 SYQIVFNGVDYSV

-555 IFNNNKLVGAIQPE
+555 VFKNSKLVGTLLPE

-584 INPTLFNDF
+584 IKPTLFKDF

-600 LDENLWVVRTYI
+600 LDENAWVVRTYI
-612 KPFISFIWI
+612 KPFISFIWV
-621 GVMLIALGG
+621 GVILIALGG
-630 FVSLLSF
+630 FFSVFSF
-637 NSYKKPSHEVI
+637 ISYKSRV
-648 N
+648 

>member
-19 GLIANCISSRP
+19 GLIANCISNKP
-30 AVAMYTSFFN
+30 VLVGYTGFFDK
-40 ELESLLLT
+40 LESLLLT
-48 LLAVSFL
+48 LLAISFL
-55 LLIVSF
+55 LLITSF
-61 INSDFSVKLVA
+61 ITSDFSVKLVA
-72 NNSHLLKPF
+72 NNSHLLKPI

-101 ILSLYLFLFQVS
+101 ILTLYLFLFQVS
-113 SNDYPKVLIRN
+113 SRHYPNVLVKN
-124 VILVQLSTIALF
+124 VVLVQLSIIALF
-136 LFYLMVFSNPFERL
+136 LFYLLVLSNPFERL

-174 ILYLGYLGLSIPF
+174 VLYLGYLGLSIPF

-197 DNKINITKLIRFW
+197 DHKINIVRLIRFW
-210 SLIPFVF
+210 SLAPFIF

-223 LGSVWAYY
+223 LGSIWAYY

-246 VSLLPWLINLALI
+246 VSLLPWLLNLALI

-309 RGLFILLIIFLAIA
+309 RGLFILLIIFLAII
-323 SSLLIYVTKRSNHE
+323 SSLLIYVTKRPYYD

-347 ELWILVQNL
+347 ELWIVVQNL
-356 TLLVIATIV
+356 ILLVIAAVV

-375 EAIFGEQVSVG
+375 EAIFDEQVSVG
-386 EPFYEVSLT
+386 EPFYEVSLI

-408 SKIRWSGKKIGNM
+408 SKIRWKGKNNYDVRRLLI
-421 RKIVAL
+421 L
-427 IFISAVLSA
+427 IFISTSLSA
-436 SAFIWK
+436 CAFIWT
-442 DFKFLTLTGL
+442 DFNLLTFIGL
-452 FMSSWVCFGSI
+452 FLALWICLSSI
-463 LEFISSFKFQLTSIE
+463 LEFIFSFKSQLSMIDG
-478 SLKRS
+478 LKRS
-483 LIVNSRLVGRTFAHV
+483 LILNSRLIGRTCAHF

-516 DIRNVEVGESYYLK
+516 DIRNVEVGEKYYLK
-530 SYQIVFKSIDYSV
+530 SYQIVFNGVDYSV

-555 IFNNNKLVGAIQPE
+555 VFKNSKLVGTLLPE

-584 INPTLFNDF
+584 IKPTLFKDF

-600 LDENLWVVRTYI
+600 LDENAWVVRTYI
-612 KPFISFIWI
+612 KPFISFIWV
-621 GVMLIALGG
+621 GVILIALGG
-630 FVSLLSF
+630 FFSVFSF
-637 NSYKKPSHEVI
+637 ISYKSRV
-648 N
+648 

>member
-19 GLIANCISSRP
+19 GLIANCISNKP
-30 AVAMYTSFFN
+30 VLVGYTGFFDK
-40 ELESLLLT
+40 LESLLLT
-48 LLAVSFL
+48 LLAISFL
-55 LLIVSF
+55 LLITSF
-61 INSDFSVKLVA
+61 ITSDFSVKLVA
-72 NNSHLLKPF
+72 NNSHLLKPI

-101 ILSLYLFLFQVS
+101 ILTLYLFLFQVS
-113 SNDYPKVLIRN
+113 SRHYPNVLVRN
-124 VILVQLSTIALF
+124 VVLVQLSIIALF
-136 LFYLMVFSNPFERL
+136 LFYLLVLSNPFERL

-174 ILYLGYLGLSIPF
+174 VLYLGYLGLSIPF

-197 DNKINITKLIRFW
+197 DHKINIVRLIRFW
-210 SLIPFVF
+210 SLAPFIF

-223 LGSVWAYY
+223 LGSIWAYY

-246 VSLLPWLINLALI
+246 VSLLPWLLNLALI

-309 RGLFILLIIFLAIA
+309 RGLFILLIIFLAII
-323 SSLLIYVTKRSNHE
+323 SSLLIYVTKRPYYD

-347 ELWILVQNL
+347 ELWIVVQNL
-356 TLLVIATIV
+356 ILLVIAAVV

-375 EAIFGEQVSVG
+375 EAIFDEQVSVG
-386 EPFYEVSLT
+386 EPFYEVSLI

-408 SKIRWSGKKIGNM
+408 SKIRWK
-421 RKIVAL
+421 RKNNYDVRRLLIL
-427 IFISAVLSA
+427 IFISTSLSA
-436 SAFIWK
+436 CAFIWT
-442 DFKFLTLTGL
+442 DFNLLTFIGL
-452 FMSSWVCFGSI
+452 FLALWICLSSI
-463 LEFISSFKFQLTSIE
+463 LEFIFSFKSQLSMIDG
-478 SLKRS
+478 LKRS
-483 LIVNSRLVGRTFAHV
+483 LILNSRLIGRTCAHF

-516 DIRNVEVGESYYLK
+516 DIRNVEVGEKYYLK
-530 SYQIVFKSIDYSV
+530 SYQIVFNGVDYSV

-548 KVSGSFE
+548 KVLGSFE
-555 IFNNNKLVGAIQPE
+555 VFKNSKLVGTLLPE

-584 INPTLFNDF
+584 IKPTLFKDF

-600 LDENLWVVRTYI
+600 LDENAWVVRTYI
-612 KPFISFIWI
+612 KPFISFIWV
-621 GVMLIALGG
+621 GVILIALGG
-630 FVSLLSF
+630 FFSVFSF
-637 NSYKKPSHEVI
+637 ISYKSRV
-648 N
+648 

>member
-10 LISAFCLNL
+10 LITAFCINL
-19 GLIANCISSRP
+19 GLIANYISNKTVL
-30 AVAMYTSFFN
+30 AGYTSVFN
-40 ELESLLLT
+40 KLESLLLIV
-48 LLAVSFL
+48 LAISFL
-55 LLIVSF
+55 LLIISF

-72 NNSHLLKPF
+72 NNSHLLKPI

-101 ILSLYLFLFQVS
+101 ILTLYLFLFQFS
-113 SNDYPKVLIRN
+113 SSYYPKVLVKNI
-124 VILVQLSTIALF
+124 IFVQLSTIAIF
-136 LFYLMVFSNPFERL
+136 LFYLLFLSNPFERL
-150 EFPPL
+150 DFPPL
-155 NGQDL
+155 NGKDL
-160 NPILQDVLLVAHPP
+160 NPILQDILLLAHPP

-197 DNKINITKLIRFW
+197 DNNINIVRLIRFW
-210 SLIPFVF
+210 SLVPFVF

-223 LGSVWAYY
+223 LGSIWAYY

-323 SSLLIYVTKRSNHE
+323 SSLFIYMTKRPNFE
-337 NFMKLNLASK
+337 NIMKLHFGSK
-347 ELWILVQNL
+347 ELWIIVQNL
-356 TLLVIATIV
+356 ILLVMVAVV
-365 FLGTIWPFIV
+365 FLGTIWPFII
-375 EAIFGEQVSVG
+375 EAIFDEQVSVG

-395 PFVIIFAF
+395 PFVVIFAF

-408 SKIRWSGKKIGNM
+408 SKIRWTGKKISDI
-421 RKIVAL
+421 RKILIL
-427 IFISAVLSA
+427 IFISTGLSVG
-436 SAFIWK
+436 AFIWK
-442 DFKFLTLTGL
+442 DFKLLTFIGL
-452 FMSSWVCFGSI
+452 FLASWVCLSSI
-463 LEFISSFKFQLTSIE
+463 LEFIFSFKS
-478 SLKRS
+478 RPS
-483 LIVNSRLVGRTFAHV
+483 LIEGLKHSLVLNSRLIGRTSAHF

-507 TAVTSWEIE
+507 TAVASWEIE
-516 DIRNVEVGESYYLK
+516 DIRKVEVGESYYLK
-530 SYQIVFKSIDYSV
+530 SYQIVFKGIDYSV

-555 IFNNNKLVGAIQPE
+555 VLNNNKLVGVLLPE

-600 LDENLWVVRTYI
+600 LDENAWVVRTYI
-612 KPFISFIWI
+612 KPFISFIWA
-621 GVMLIALGG
+621 GVILIALGG
-630 FVSLLSF
+630 FFSLLSF
-637 NSYKKPSHEVI
+637 TSYKKPRHEVI

>member
-19 GLIANCISSRP
+19 GLIANCISNKP
-30 AVAMYTSFFN
+30 VLVGYTGFFDK
-40 ELESLLLT
+40 LESLLLT
-48 LLAVSFL
+48 LLAISFL
-55 LLIVSF
+55 LLITSF
-61 INSDFSVKLVA
+61 ITSDFSVKLVA
-72 NNSHLLKPF
+72 NNSHLLKPI

-101 ILSLYLFLFQVS
+101 ILTLYLFLFQVS
-113 SNDYPKVLIRN
+113 SRHYPNVLVRN
-124 VILVQLSTIALF
+124 VVLVQLSIIALF
-136 LFYLMVFSNPFERL
+136 LFYLLVLSNPFERL

-174 ILYLGYLGLSIPF
+174 VLYLGYLGLSIPF

-197 DNKINITKLIRFW
+197 DHKINIVKLLRFW
-210 SLIPFVF
+210 ALAPFIF

-223 LGSVWAYY
+223 LGSIWAYY

-246 VSLLPWLINLALI
+246 VSLLPWLLNLALI

-309 RGLFILLIIFLAIA
+309 RGLFILLIIFLAII
-323 SSLLIYVTKRSNHE
+323 SSLLIYVTKRPYYD

-347 ELWILVQNL
+347 ELWIVVQNL
-356 TLLVIATIV
+356 ILLVIAAVV

-375 EAIFGEQVSVG
+375 EAIFDEQVSVG
-386 EPFYEVSLT
+386 EPFYEVSLI

-408 SKIRWSGKKIGNM
+408 SKIRWKGKNNYDVRRLLI
-421 RKIVAL
+421 L
-427 IFISAVLSA
+427 IFISTSLSA
-436 SAFIWK
+436 CTFIWK
-442 DFKFLTLTGL
+442 DFNLLTFIGL
-452 FMSSWVCFGSI
+452 FLALWICLSSI
-463 LEFISSFKFQLTSIE
+463 LEFIFSFKSQLSMIDG
-478 SLKRS
+478 LKRS
-483 LIVNSRLVGRTFAHV
+483 LILNSRLIGRTCAHF

-516 DIRNVEVGESYYLK
+516 DIRNVEVGEKYYLK
-530 SYQIVFKSIDYSV
+530 SYQIVFKGVDYSV

-555 IFNNNKLVGAIQPE
+555 VLKNSKLVGTLLPE

-584 INPTLFNDF
+584 IKPTLFKDF

-600 LDENLWVVRTYI
+600 LDENAWVVRTYI
-612 KPFISFIWI
+612 KPFISFIWV
-621 GVMLIALGG
+621 GVILIALGG
-630 FVSLLSF
+630 FFSVFSF
-637 NSYKKPSHEVI
+637 ISYKSRV
-648 N
+648 

>member
-19 GLIANCISSRP
+19 GLIANCISNKP
-30 AVAMYTSFFN
+30 VLVGYTGFFDK
-40 ELESLLLT
+40 LESLLLT
-48 LLAVSFL
+48 LLAISFL
-55 LLIVSF
+55 LLITSF
-61 INSDFSVKLVA
+61 ITSDFSVKLVA
-72 NNSHLLKPF
+72 NNSHLLKPI

-101 ILSLYLFLFQVS
+101 ILTLYLFLFQVS
-113 SNDYPKVLIRN
+113 SRHYPNVLVRN
-124 VILVQLSTIALF
+124 VVLVQLSIIALF
-136 LFYLMVFSNPFERL
+136 LFYLLVLSNPFERL

-174 ILYLGYLGLSIPF
+174 VLYLGYLGLSIPF

-197 DNKINITKLIRFW
+197 DHKINIVRLIRFW
-210 SLIPFVF
+210 SLAPFIF

-223 LGSVWAYY
+223 LGSIWAYY

-246 VSLLPWLINLALI
+246 VSLLPWLLNLALI

-323 SSLLIYVTKRSNHE
+323 SSLLIYVTKRPYYE

-347 ELWILVQNL
+347 ELWIVVQNL
-356 TLLVIATIV
+356 ILLVIAAVV

-375 EAIFGEQVSVG
+375 EAIFDEQVSVG
-386 EPFYEVSLT
+386 EPFYEVSLI

-408 SKIRWSGKKIGNM
+408 SKIRWKGKNNYDVRRLLI
-421 RKIVAL
+421 L
-427 IFISAVLSA
+427 IFISTSLSA
-436 SAFIWK
+436 CTFIWT
-442 DFKFLTLTGL
+442 DFNLLTFIGL
-452 FMSSWVCFGSI
+452 FLALWICLSSI
-463 LEFISSFKFQLTSIE
+463 LEFIFSFKSQLSMIDG
-478 SLKRS
+478 LKRS
-483 LIVNSRLVGRTFAHV
+483 LILNSRLIGRTCAHF

-516 DIRNVEVGESYYLK
+516 DIRNVEVGEKYYLK
-530 SYQIVFKSIDYSV
+530 SYQIVFNGVDYSV

-555 IFNNNKLVGAIQPE
+555 VFKNSKLVGTLLPE

-584 INPTLFNDF
+584 IKPTLFKDF

-600 LDENLWVVRTYI
+600 LDENAWVVRTYI
-612 KPFISFIWI
+612 KPFISFIWV
-621 GVMLIALGG
+621 GVILIALGG
-630 FVSLLSF
+630 FFSVFSF
-637 NSYKKPSHEVI
+637 ISYKSRV
-648 N
+648 

>member
-19 GLIANCISSRP
+19 GLIANCISNKP
-30 AVAMYTSFFN
+30 VLVGYTGFFDK
-40 ELESLLLT
+40 LESLLLT
-48 LLAVSFL
+48 LLAISFL
-55 LLIVSF
+55 LLITSF
-61 INSDFSVKLVA
+61 ITSDFSVKLVA
-72 NNSHLLKPF
+72 NNSHLLKPI

-101 ILSLYLFLFQVS
+101 ILTLYLFLFQVS
-113 SNDYPKVLIRN
+113 SRHYPNVLVRN
-124 VILVQLSTIALF
+124 VVLVQLSIIALF
-136 LFYLMVFSNPFERL
+136 LFYLLALSNPFERL

-174 ILYLGYLGLSIPF
+174 VLYLGYLGLSIPF

-197 DNKINITKLIRFW
+197 DHKINIVRLIRFW
-210 SLIPFVF
+210 SLVPFIF

-223 LGSVWAYY
+223 LGSIWAYY

-246 VSLLPWLINLALI
+246 VSLLPWLLNLALI

-309 RGLFILLIIFLAIA
+309 RGLFILLIIFLAII
-323 SSLLIYVTKRSNHE
+323 SSLLIYVTKRPYYD

-347 ELWILVQNL
+347 ELWIVVQNL
-356 TLLVIATIV
+356 ILLVIAAVV

-375 EAIFGEQVSVG
+375 EAIFDEQVSVG
-386 EPFYEVSLT
+386 EPFYEVSLI

-408 SKIRWSGKKIGNM
+408 SKIRWKGKNNYDVRRLLI
-421 RKIVAL
+421 L
-427 IFISAVLSA
+427 IFISTSLSA
-436 SAFIWK
+436 CTFIWK
-442 DFKFLTLTGL
+442 DFNLLTFIGL
-452 FMSSWVCFGSI
+452 FLALWICLSSI
-463 LEFISSFKFQLTSIE
+463 LEFIFSFKSQLSMIDG
-478 SLKRS
+478 LKRS
-483 LIVNSRLVGRTFAHV
+483 LILNSRLIGRTCAHF

-516 DIRNVEVGESYYLK
+516 DIRNVEVGEKYYLK
-530 SYQIVFKSIDYSV
+530 SYQIVFNGVDYSV

-555 IFNNNKLVGAIQPE
+555 VFKNSKLVGTLLPE

-584 INPTLFNDF
+584 IKPTLFKDF

-600 LDENLWVVRTYI
+600 LDENAWVVRTYI
-612 KPFISFIWI
+612 KPFISFIWV
-621 GVMLIALGG
+621 GVILIALGG
-630 FVSLLSF
+630 FFSVFSF
-637 NSYKKPSHEVI
+637 ISYKSRV
-648 N
+648 

>member
-19 GLIANCISSRP
+19 GLIANCISNKP
-30 AVAMYTSFFN
+30 VPVGYTGFFDK
-40 ELESLLLT
+40 LESLLLT
-48 LLAVSFL
+48 LLAISFL
-55 LLIVSF
+55 LLITSF
-61 INSDFSVKLVA
+61 ITSDFSVKLVA
-72 NNSHLLKPF
+72 NNSHLLKPI

-101 ILSLYLFLFQVS
+101 ILTLYLFLFQVS
-113 SNDYPKVLIRN
+113 SRHYPNVLVRN
-124 VILVQLSTIALF
+124 VVLVQLSIIALF
-136 LFYLMVFSNPFERL
+136 LFYLLALSNPFERL

-174 ILYLGYLGLSIPF
+174 VLYLGYLGLSIPF

-197 DNKINITKLIRFW
+197 DHKINIVRLIRFW
-210 SLIPFVF
+210 SLAPFIF

-223 LGSVWAYY
+223 LGSIWAYY

-246 VSLLPWLINLALI
+246 VSLLPWLLNLALI

-309 RGLFILLIIFLAIA
+309 RGLFILLIIFLAII
-323 SSLLIYVTKRSNHE
+323 SSLLIYVTKRPYYD

-347 ELWILVQNL
+347 ELWIVVQNL
-356 TLLVIATIV
+356 ILLVIAAVV

-375 EAIFGEQVSVG
+375 EAIFDEQVSVG
-386 EPFYEVSLT
+386 EPFYEVSLI

-408 SKIRWSGKKIGNM
+408 SKIRWKGKNNYDVRRLLI
-421 RKIVAL
+421 L
-427 IFISAVLSA
+427 IFISTSLSA
-436 SAFIWK
+436 CAFIWT
-442 DFKFLTLTGL
+442 DFNLLTFIGL
-452 FMSSWVCFGSI
+452 FLALWICLSSI
-463 LEFISSFKFQLTSIE
+463 LEFIFSFKSQLSMIDG
-478 SLKRS
+478 LKRS
-483 LIVNSRLVGRTFAHV
+483 LILNSRLIGRTCAHF

-516 DIRNVEVGESYYLK
+516 DIRNVEVGEKYYLK
-530 SYQIVFKSIDYSV
+530 SYQIVFNGVDYSV

-555 IFNNNKLVGAIQPE
+555 VFKNSKLVGTLLPE

-584 INPTLFNDF
+584 IKPTLFKDF

-600 LDENLWVVRTYI
+600 LDENAWVVRTYI
-612 KPFISFIWI
+612 KPFISFIWV
-621 GVMLIALGG
+621 GVILIALGV
-630 FVSLLSF
+630 FFSVLSLIP
-637 NSYKKPSHEVI
+637 YKTRV
-648 N
+648 

>member
-19 GLIANCISSRP
+19 GLIANCISNKP
-30 AVAMYTSFFN
+30 ALVGYTGFFDK
-40 ELESLLLT
+40 LESLLLT
-48 LLAVSFL
+48 LLAISFL
-55 LLIVSF
+55 LLIISF
-61 INSDFSVKLVA
+61 ITSDFSVKLVA
-72 NNSHLLKPF
+72 NNSHLLKPI

-101 ILSLYLFLFQVS
+101 ILTLYLFLFQVS
-113 SNDYPKVLIRN
+113 SRHYPNVLVRN
-124 VILVQLSTIALF
+124 VVLVQLSIIALF
-136 LFYLMVFSNPFERL
+136 LFYLLVLSNPFERL

-174 ILYLGYLGLSIPF
+174 VLYLGYLGLSIPF

-197 DNKINITKLIRFW
+197 DHKVNIVKLIRFW
-210 SLIPFVF
+210 SLAPFIF

-223 LGSVWAYY
+223 LGSIWAYY

-246 VSLLPWLINLALI
+246 VSLLPWLLNLALI

-309 RGLFILLIIFLAIA
+309 RGLFILLIIFLAII
-323 SSLLIYVTKRSNHE
+323 SSLLIYVTKRPYYD

-347 ELWILVQNL
+347 ELWIVVQNL
-356 TLLVIATIV
+356 ILLVIAAVV

-375 EAIFGEQVSVG
+375 EAIFDEQVSVG
-386 EPFYEVSLT
+386 EPFYEVSLI

-408 SKIRWSGKKIGNM
+408 SKIRWKGKNNFDVRRLLI
-421 RKIVAL
+421 L
-427 IFISAVLSA
+427 IFISTSLSA
-436 SAFIWK
+436 CTFIWT
-442 DFKFLTLTGL
+442 DFNLLTFIGL
-452 FMSSWVCFGSI
+452 FLALWICLSSI
-463 LEFISSFKFQLTSIE
+463 LEFIFSFKSQLSMIGG
-478 SLKRS
+478 LKRS
-483 LIVNSRLVGRTFAHV
+483 LILNSRLVGRTCAHF

-516 DIRNVEVGESYYLK
+516 DIRNVEVGENYYLK
-530 SYQIVFKSIDYSV
+530 SYQIVFNGVDYSV

-555 IFNNNKLVGAIQPE
+555 VFKNSKPVGTLLPE

-584 INPTLFNDF
+584 IKPTLFKDF

-600 LDENLWVVRTYI
+600 LDENAWVVRTYI
-612 KPFISFIWI
+612 KPFISFIWV
-621 GVMLIALGG
+621 GVILIALGG
-630 FVSLLSF
+630 FFSVFSF
-637 NSYKKPSHEVI
+637 ISYKSRV
-648 N
+648 